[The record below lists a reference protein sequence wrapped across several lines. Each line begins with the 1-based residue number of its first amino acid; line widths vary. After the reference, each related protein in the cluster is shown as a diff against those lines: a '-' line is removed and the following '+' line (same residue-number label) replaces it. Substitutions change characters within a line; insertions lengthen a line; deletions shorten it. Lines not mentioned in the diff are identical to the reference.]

1 MGRKIRILLVEDDKV
16 DQMAFERFIKQE
28 NLPYDYQIAGSVAE
42 ARKVLATEQFDAVLI
57 DYLLGDGTAFDLIGQ
72 TGETPVLMITGSGN
86 EAIAVEAM
94 KAGAY
99 DYLIKDTAGNY
110 LTTLPVNVENALR
123 RRRAEEELRQYR
135 EHLEEL
141 VEQRTAE
148 LQRANKEL
156 AQANEQLRTEIAER
170 KRTEEELQ
178 RYSERL
184 RTLHAVD
191 GAILA
196 AWSPEEIAQTTLRH
210 IRRLIPCLGAGISTF
225 DFQTQEI
232 TLFAV
237 HINGKVGLEQGTH
250 LPMEG
255 VVDID
260 TLKQGKTTVVN
271 DVLVPDAGGID
282 PDVHSA
288 SADAGSMSADAGSMS
303 ADAGSM
309 SADAPLVSAMYAS
322 AIDPGEDSQR
332 TLAFKTL
339 QGIGVRSYIA
349 VPLIVRGELI
359 GSLALGSESP
369 AAFAPEH
376 IDITREVADQLA
388 VALHQARLR
397 AALEAEQRRLEA
409 LVEHLPEGILLLNSE
424 RRVVLTNPAAQ
435 VYLLKLS
442 EAAEPP
448 ASYID
453 HVLTHL
459 AGHPIE
465 KILEPSPE
473 EPWRELQVPGPP
485 RRVFEIG
492 AQPMAV
498 EAGTEGWVVLIR
510 DVTHERDTQQ
520 LVQQQERLA
529 AVGQLA
535 GGIAHDFNNLLTTIM
550 LYAQMPLGKQDLSPD
565 MKRGLE
571 TIISE
576 SRQAAKLV
584 QQILDF
590 SRRSPIKTHAVDLQ
604 PFIKES
610 IRVLQRTIP
619 ESISFI
625 LEVEPGEYTVN
636 ADPTRIQQ
644 VLMNLVVNARDAMP
658 KGGTLRIKLSR
669 EDTKPGEGPPVAEMD
684 MDRASMEP
692 GQWICLSVSDTGT
705 GIPPEVLPHIFEPFF
720 TTKPRERG
728 TGLGLAQV
736 YGIVTQHN
744 GHIGVKT
751 QPGKGTTFRVYLPVY
766 QADEEEEV
774 QTEETILTAPRGRGE
789 SVLLAED
796 DERIR
801 TVAQGILESLGYRVL
816 TAGDGS
822 EALEIYR
829 SEEHIDLVI
838 TDIVMPEMGGAEL
851 IRELRKENPDLK
863 AIAITGYV
871 LAEDRQELKDQ
882 GVEAVIR
889 KPFDA
894 RKLSEIVRRV
904 MDRA

>member
-1 MGRKIRILLVEDDKV
+1 MGEKIKVLLVEDNKV
-16 DQMAFERFIKQE
+16 DQMAFERFIKRE
-28 NLPYDYQIAGSVAE
+28 NLPYDYRIAGSVSQ
-42 ARKVLATEQFDAVLI
+42 AREILGGEQFDAVLV

-72 TGETPVLMITGSGN
+72 TGETPVLMITGSGD

-99 DYLIKDTAGNY
+99 DYLIKDAEGNY
-110 LTTLPVNVENALR
+110 LMTLPVNVDNALR
-123 RRRAEEELRQYR
+123 RRQAEEELRQYR

-148 LQRANKEL
+148 LQRANEEL
-156 AQANEQLRTEIAER
+156 ARANEQLRTEITER
-170 KRTEEELQ
+170 ERTEGELQ
-178 RYSERL
+178 RYTERL
-184 RTLHAVD
+184 RTLRAVD

-196 AWSPEEIAQTTLRH
+196 AWSPEEIGQATLRH
-210 IRRLIPCLGAGISTF
+210 IRRLIPCLGAGITTF
-225 DFQTQEI
+225 DFQAQEI

-237 HINGKVGLEQGTH
+237 HVNGEVEMEAGTH
-250 LPMEG
+250 LPIEG
-255 VVDID
+255 VVDIKA
-260 TLKQGKTTVVN
+260 LQQGKTTVV
-271 DVLVPDAGGID
+271 DDTLT
-282 PDVHSA
+282 
-288 SADAGSMSADAGSMS
+288 
-303 ADAGSM
+303 
-309 SADAPLVSAMYAS
+309 PLST
-322 AIDPGEDSQR
+322 DPGEGPQR
-332 TLAFKTL
+332 PLAFDTL
-339 QGIGVRSYIA
+339 KSVEVRSYIA
-349 VPLIVRGELI
+349 VPLIARGELI

-376 IDITREVADQLA
+376 IDIAREVADQLA

-409 LVEHLPEGILLLNSE
+409 LVEHLPEGILLLNGE
-424 RRVVLTNPAAQ
+424 RRILLVNPAAQ
-435 VYLLKLS
+435 VYLQDLT
-442 EAAEPP
+442 EGAEPP
-448 ASYID
+448 ESYVD

-465 KILEPSPE
+465 KTLEPPPE
-473 EPWRELQVPGPP
+473 EPWHELQVPGPP
-485 RRVFEIG
+485 RRVFEVG
-492 AQPMAV
+492 AQPMVA
-498 EAGTEGWVVLIR
+498 EAGAEGWVVLVR

-550 LYAQMPLGKQDLSPD
+550 LYAQMPLSKQDLSPNL
-565 MKRGLE
+565 KRGLE

-576 SRQAAKLV
+576 SRQAARLV

-590 SRRSPIKTHAVDLQ
+590 SRRSPIETHAVDLQ

-610 IRVLQRTIP
+610 IRVLRRTIP
-619 ESISFI
+619 ESISFV

-658 KGGTLRIKLSR
+658 KGGVLRIILSR
-669 EDTKPGEGPPVAEMD
+669 EEVKPGEGLPITE
-684 MDRASMEP
+684 MEP

-705 GIPPEVLPHIFEPFF
+705 GIPPEALPHIFEPFF

-736 YGIVTQHN
+736 YGIVTQHE
-744 GHIGVKT
+744 GHIGVET
-751 QPGKGTTFRVYLPVY
+751 EEGKGTTFRIYLPVY
-766 QADEEEEV
+766 QAEEEEGA
-774 QTEETILTAPRGRGE
+774 QTEALALTAPAGKGE
-789 SVLLAED
+789 SILLVED

-801 TVAQGILESLGYRVL
+801 TVAQGILESLNYRVL

-822 EALEIYR
+822 EALNTYR
-829 SEEHIDLVI
+829 SEEHVDLVI
-838 TDIVMPEMGGAEL
+838 TDIVMPEMGGPDL
-851 IRELRKENPDLK
+851 VRELRKEDSDLK

-871 LAEDRQELKDQ
+871 LDENRRELKEQ
-882 GVEAVIR
+882 GVQEVVN

-894 RKLSEIVRRV
+894 SALGMVVRRV
-904 MDRA
+904 LDED